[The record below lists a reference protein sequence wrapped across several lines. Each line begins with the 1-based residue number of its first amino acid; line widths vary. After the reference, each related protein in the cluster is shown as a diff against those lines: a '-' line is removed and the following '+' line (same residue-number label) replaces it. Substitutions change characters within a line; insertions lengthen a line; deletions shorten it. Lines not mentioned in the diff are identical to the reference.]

1 MERKVLYSDLSG
13 EMIQGPED
21 HAIVTVTSHPDL
33 EQPVRLDA
41 RPSELAQLGELSI
54 EAVSLQVEQPDE
66 EPTVHIL
73 PIEKFNELA
82 GEGMEMEAILA
93 GATPA
98 VVSLAARRRN
108 HNRRSDG
115 GPLINYGDPEYA
127 GMPHKG
133 KIGDDEKR
141 IVQQNLEEV
150 NARLTAQGVRTI
162 DPANPEHAERYGLS
176 IAAISSGDESVEA
189 SAQSPASQQAESG
202 DEQADT
208 RATERPADGTEQDEQ
223 TEADGSEDS
232 GSTPRRRRSTRR

>member
-33 EQPVRLDA
+33 EQSVRLDA
-41 RPSELAQLGELSI
+41 RPSELARLGELSI
-54 EAVSLQVEQPDE
+54 EAVSLQVAQPDE

-82 GEGMEMEAILA
+82 AEGMDMAAILA
-93 GATPA
+93 GATPTA
-98 VVSLAARRRN
+98 VALAARRRN

-115 GPLINYGDPEYA
+115 GPLINYGDPQYA

-162 DPANPEHAERYGLS
+162 DPTNPEHADRYGLS
-176 IAAISSGDESVEA
+176 DAATSSGNTPAEA
-189 SAQSPASQQAESG
+189 LPQTPVSRPAERGS
-202 DEQADT
+202 EQAIT
-208 RATERPADGTEQDEQ
+208 RVHEQHTDGAGQDEQ
-223 TEADGSEDS
+223 TATEGPEHAGSA
-232 GSTPRRRRSTRR
+232 PRRRRSTRR